1 MQLEKIAILKEITN
15 IVLEAKNIKT
25 ESYDN
30 LNLIDKKIYD
40 TALEVCKNEHIEKQK
55 SNGGKLFFGMYLD
68 FMSNLF
74 IAYLDLAYTI
84 NEYVMDGFVLSQI
97 NIDEYLENI
106 INKYEAK
113 VNFKYI
119 PSSVLKIGGSN
130 FDSEEGVTE
139 TPFIEINKSQKLSK
153 IKLVGYAGVGKSTT
167 LEYIEY
173 QDAKNYKEE
182 QKIPVIINLILVENY
197 KTIYELIAEKLN
209 IKIDINNSVKFLIAK
224 NKINLYIDGV
234 NEVNISDNKEKRKF
248 LDDLD
253 EFLNEEKNKELK
265 VIVTDRDN
273 NEVSILNNK
282 STFIIQGMR
291 LQDIEAFIDG
301 NTEEDKKQIVK
312 EKLIGNKI
320 FDEKNIHPIMLKNLI
335 TIVECGKELPEDL
348 SNLSEIYL
356 EALIIREKEE
366 KKEPLAEYIEDAL
379 ISLVKA
385 MNEKDEASNISLSA
399 FTILDIFN
407 KFANGRNIDSN
418 KLLELLT
425 KMGILKEVEMDM
437 FTFADESFYY
447 SYYYKAFLEE

>member
-1 MQLEKIAILKEITN
+1 MKIEDYSKF
-15 IVLEAKNIKT
+15 
-25 ESYDN
+25 
-30 LNLIDKKIYD
+30 NLIDKKIYD
-40 TALEVCKNEHIEKQK
+40 TALEVCENENIEKQK
-55 SNGGKLFFGMYLD
+55 ANDGKLFFGIYLD
-68 FMSNLF
+68 YMSNLF
-74 IAYLDLAYTI
+74 IAYLELSYLI
-84 NEYVMDGFVLSQI
+84 NEYVMNGFVLSQI
-97 NIDEYLENI
+97 NVQEYLKNI
-106 INKYEAK
+106 INKYESK

-130 FDSEEGVTE
+130 FDSDEGVTE
-139 TPFIEINKSQKLSK
+139 TPFIEINKNPKLSK

-173 QDAKNYKEE
+173 QDAKKYEEE
-182 QKIPVIINLILVENY
+182 QKIPVVINLILVENY

-209 IKIDINNSVKFLIAK
+209 IKIDINDCVKFLISK

-234 NEVNISDNKEKRKF
+234 NEINISDIKKKRKF

-253 EFLNEEKNKELK
+253 EFLNEEKIKELK
-265 VIVTDRDN
+265 IIVTDRDN

-291 LQDIEAFIDG
+291 PQDIEAFIDG
-301 NTEEDKKQIVK
+301 NTAEDKKQSVK
-312 EKLIGNKI
+312 EKLVGNKI

-335 TIVECGKELPEDL
+335 MIIECEKELPEDL

-356 EALIIREKEE
+356 EALIVREKIE
-366 KKEPLAEYIEDAL
+366 KKEPLAEYIEEAL

-399 FTILDIFN
+399 FAILDIFN
-407 KFANGRNIDSN
+407 KFANDKNIDSGR
-418 KLLELLT
+418 LLELLT

-437 FTFADESFYY
+437 FTFADEAFYY